1 MSIFLPILLIII
13 IIIAIPLI
21 VEMRRKPM
29 DGIARNEAEGNFA
42 QLSQGVTHY
51 QWLGPVRG
59 PVAVCIHGLTTP
71 SFVWHAIAQG
81 LILMGFRVL
90 IYDLYGRGYSDRP
103 AGKQDRDFF
112 IRQLDDLLN
121 NQNVEADITL
131 LGYSMGG
138 AIATTFAALHPDK
151 VRQLVL
157 LAPVGMIRNTTRL
170 SDFIINTPVIG
181 DWLMQATFARN
192 QRKIAATESRSSDT
206 AKGVAE
212 LMLGELQYKGF
223 IAAILASMR
232 GMLSETLRDEHNA
245 IHDAGIPLLAV
256 WARDDKLIPLTAMG
270 KLTEWSRSAKQ
281 EVIDDAGHAMPYTHP
296 EQVLDAIRETMRD
309 GIN

>member
-1 MSIFLPILLIII
+1 MSTFLLILLIII
-13 IIIAIPLI
+13 AAPLI
-21 VEMRRKPM
+21 IEMRRKPM
-29 DGIARNEAEGNFA
+29 DDTARKEAEGSFA

-51 QWLGPVRG
+51 QWLGPIRG

-71 SFVWHAIAQG
+71 SFVWHGIAQG
-81 LILMGFRVL
+81 LSLMGFRVL

-103 AGKQDRDFF
+103 GGKQDRDFF
-112 IRQLDDLLN
+112 IQQLDDLLAD
-121 NQNVEADITL
+121 QNVEGDLTL

-170 SDFIINTPVIG
+170 TDFIIKTPVIG

-192 QRKIAATESRSSDT
+192 QRKTAASERRSSGT

-212 LMLGELQYKGF
+212 LMLGELQYKRF

-232 GMLSETLRDEHNA
+232 GMLSVTLRDEHNA

-256 WARDDKLIPLTAMG
+256 WARDDKLIPLSAMG

-281 EVIDDAGHAMPYTHP
+281 EVIDDAGHAMPYTHS

-309 GIN
+309 GVN